1 MKNNLHA
8 FCAGLV
14 VEIKDAFTVLGQKE
28 LIALKNM
35 VIPKMGR
42 LNKTHRGFYA
52 VENISTKK
60 GKDEMVLL
68 DIAKAIK
75 EAFELGYLP
84 GRGVFV
90 RRLNSPSY
98 MTMLCIVCFLYHPYT
113 LTQRQPYHMDR
124 ECVQVALGENET
136 PEQM

>member
-1 MKNNLHA
+1 MNNNLHA

-28 LIALKNM
+28 LIALKNR
-35 VIPKMGR
+35 VIPR
-42 LNKTHRGFYA
+42 LTNLNKTGRGFYA
-52 VENISTKK
+52 VENTSTTKK
-60 GKDEMVLL
+60 GMDEMVLL

-75 EAFELGYLP
+75 EAFELDYLP

-90 RRLNSPSY
+90 RRLNCPTY
-98 MTMLCIVCFLYHPYT
+98 MTMLCIVGFIYHPHT

-124 ECVQVALGENET
+124 KCVKVALEE
-136 PEQM
+136 PREQM